1 MTAIR
6 FQVPVRGHVSLKVYN
21 VRGEVVRTVVDEAMI
36 AGAFERSF
44 DATGLAS
51 GTYFYRLTAP
61 GVNETRKM
69 QLVK

>member
-1 MTAIR
+1 
-6 FQVPVRGHVSLKVYN
+6 VCSSDL
-21 VRGEVVRTVVDEAMI
+21 
-36 AGAFERSF
+36 FERSF